1 MPEKFFLCW
10 EKIDDGDESD
20 VLKRLDPESTERI
33 LVRSTNWIGDA
44 VMTTPAL
51 GAIRETFPSAEISI
65 VANPVV
71 GELFTHHPYCDRLI
85 IFDKQKSH
93 SGIRGMLNFSRQLR
107 RDRFDIAILLQNA
120 FEAALMAFLSGVPA
134 RAGYRTDGRG
144 LLLTHGVPI
153 GESERNLHHTDY
165 YLQMLEY
172 LGIRG
177 GDGQL
182 KLSCTD
188 KEISRAR
195 EMMGDR
201 EWVAI
206 NPGATYGSAK
216 RWYPDRF
223 AAVVD
228 NLAREYSVH
237 VLIIG
242 GPGERDVSEEIEAC
256 MESTTLNLCGR
267 TTVRE
272 MMAVLSQC
280 RLMVTNDSG
289 PMHVAAAFGVPI
301 VAVFGPTDH
310 TTTSPFS
317 DNFNIIREEADCAPC
332 LLRHCPTDH
341 RCMEAITAD
350 DVLTAARSLMEA
362 DRSRS

>member
-1 MPEKFFLCW
+1 
-10 EKIDDGDESD
+10 
-20 VLKRLDPESTERI
+20 
-33 LVRSTNWIGDA
+33 
-44 VMTTPAL
+44 MTTPAL

-85 IFDKQKSH
+85 IFDKRKTH
-93 SGIRGMLNFSRQLR
+93 GGIRGMLGFCRQLR
-107 RDRFDIAILLQNA
+107 GYRFDIAVLFQNA

-153 GESERNLHHTDY
+153 GEGERKLHHTDY
-165 YLQMLEY
+165 YLGMLDY
-172 LGIRG
+172 LGIKG

-182 KLSCTD
+182 ELSCTD
-188 KEISRAR
+188 EEISRAR
-195 EMMGDR
+195 ETLGEG
-201 EWVAI
+201 EWVVI

-223 AAVVD
+223 AAVAD
-228 NLAREYSVH
+228 NLAKEYSVR

-242 GPGERDVSEEIEAC
+242 GVGERDVSEDIEAC
-256 MESTTLNLCGR
+256 METTPLNLCGR

-280 RLMVTNDSG
+280 RLMITNDSG

-310 TTTSPFS
+310 TTTSPAS
-317 DNFNIIREEADCAPC
+317 IATMIVRKEADCAPC

-341 RCMEAITAD
+341 RCMTAITAD
-350 DVLTAARSLMEA
+350 DVLAAARSLMEA
-362 DRSRS
+362 ERSRF

>member
-1 MPEKFFLCW
+1 
-10 EKIDDGDESD
+10 
-20 VLKRLDPESTERI
+20 LKRLQPERIKRI

-51 GAIRETFPSAEISI
+51 GAIRETFHSAEISI
-65 VANPVV
+65 VANPLV
-71 GELFTHHPYCDRLI
+71 GELFAHHPYCDRVI
-85 IFDKQKSH
+85 VFDKQKSH
-93 SGIRGMLNFSRQLR
+93 SGIRGMLSFCRQLR
-107 RDRFDIAILLQNA
+107 GDRFDIAILLQNA
-120 FEAALMAFLSGVPA
+120 FEAALMAFLSGIRV
-134 RAGYRTDGRG
+134 RAGYRTDGRD

-153 GESERNLHHTDY
+153 GEEEKKLHHTDY
-165 YLQMLEY
+165 YLKMLEY
-172 LGIRG
+172 LDVRG
-177 GDGQL
+177 GDRHL

-188 KEISRAR
+188 GEIAEAR
-195 EMMGDR
+195 KVLGDD
-201 EWVAI
+201 EWLAI

-223 AAVVD
+223 AAVAD
-228 NLAREYSVH
+228 SLAREYSVRA
-237 VLIIG
+237 LIIG
-242 GPGERDVSEEIEAC
+242 GPGERDVSEDIEAS
-256 MESTTLNLCGR
+256 MESTALNLCGR

-317 DNFNIIREEADCAPC
+317 NNNYLIREEADCAPC

-341 RCMEAITAD
+341 RCMEAINTD

>member
-1 MPEKFFLCW
+1 MKSSLCW
-10 EKIDDGDESD
+10 EWTNDPDGSD
-20 VLKRLDPESTERI
+20 VLKRLDPEGTERI

-51 GAIRETFPSAEISI
+51 GAIRAAFPSAEISI

-71 GELFTHHPYCDRLI
+71 GELFTRHPYCDRLI
-85 IFDKQKSH
+85 VFDKEKSH
-93 SGIRGMLNFSRQLR
+93 RGIRGMLSLCRQLR
-107 RDRFDIAILLQNA
+107 GYRFDIAVLFQNA
-120 FEAALMAFLSGVPA
+120 FEAALMAVLSGVPA

-153 GESERNLHHTDY
+153 GENERKLHHTDY
-165 YLQMLEY
+165 YLQMLDY
-172 LGIRG
+172 LGIKG

-188 KEISRAR
+188 QEISRAR
-195 EMMGDR
+195 QTLGDR

-223 AAVVD
+223 AAVAD
-228 NLAREYSVH
+228 NLAKEYSVR

-242 GPGERDVSEEIEAC
+242 GAGERDVSEDIEAS
-256 MESTTLNLCGR
+256 METTPLNLCGR

-280 RLMVTNDSG
+280 RLMITNDSG
-289 PMHVAAAFGVPI
+289 PMHIAAAFDVPI

-310 TTTSPFS
+310 TTTSPLS
-317 DNFNIIREEADCAPC
+317 DNYNIIREEADCAPC

-350 DVLTAARSLMEA
+350 DVLIAARSLMEV